1 MAGRELTNDAA
12 SLYTNPQTEAVSEML
27 GSPNKI
33 NPVPEGFKEA
43 QAAAKV
49 LEDARLAEQVVR
61 DKEALAEMRKEALR
75 MLEETPVEEKEVV
88 MAEVVVS
95 EEAGVL

>member
-1 MAGRELTNDAA
+1 
-12 SLYTNPQTEAVSEML
+12 ML
-27 GSPNKI
+27 GIPNKI
-33 NPVPEGFKEA
+33 NPMPAGFKEA

-75 MLEETPVEEKEVV
+75 MLEETPVEEEEEVV
-88 MAEVVVS
+88 MAEAVVS

>member
-12 SLYTNPQTEAVSEML
+12 SWYTNPQTEAFSEML
-27 GSPNKI
+27 GIPNKI
-33 NPVPEGFKEA
+33 NPMPAGFKEA

-88 MAEVVVS
+88 MAEVVVF